1 MQLNELRKDL
11 QFNEELLSLVETLKN
26 VAGAQYHALEKQK
39 ERFDEFMDAFSGF
52 FRVVNLAEVK
62 DPFVDVM
69 SDVLGMIVVT
79 SDSGFMGGLNAGVI
93 REALKQQGDLPND
106 KVSLIVVGDKGAG
119 SFSDQKR
126 KFKFFQGINQETI
139 YEQSVEIKDY
149 IIQEVTA
156 KRMGKLVV
164 AYPKPISFTSQ
175 TIDSI
180 SLLPCKELFQV
191 ELDEQPKAEVH
202 VKGIKKLM
210 TEAQKLVVESTFSDM
225 IEYLAG
231 AWVTSKLF
239 EVFEDSKLAEFSAR
253 AMHLEGSLQKVEKEY
268 KKVKHQVS
276 KATHELIDKGMRESH
291 SAKMIKEKKKKK
303 KKIQKRKDKEA
314 EAAKLL
320 ALAEKEVA

>member
-1 MQLNELRKDL
+1 MQLNELRRDL

-39 ERFDEFMDAFSGF
+39 ERFDEFMAAFSGF
-52 FRVVNLAEVK
+52 FRVVNLTEIK

-69 SDVLGMIVVT
+69 SEVLGIIVVT
-79 SDSGFMGGLNAGVI
+79 SDSGFMGGLNSGVI

-106 KVSLIVVGDKGAG
+106 RVSLIVIGDKGAG
-119 SFSDQKR
+119 SFTDQRR
-126 KFKFFQGINQETI
+126 KFKFFPGINQDTI

-149 IIQEVTA
+149 IIGEVTA
-156 KRMGKLVV
+156 RRMGKLIV
-164 AYPKPISFTSQ
+164 AYPKPLSFTSQ

-180 SLLPCKELFQV
+180 SLLPCKELFAV
-191 ELDEQPKAEVH
+191 EANAAEPA
-202 VKGIKKLM
+202 KPAGRAKRLIAD
-210 TEAQKLVVESTFSDM
+210 AQKLVVESTFSDM

-253 AMHLEGSLQKVEKEY
+253 AMHLEGSLQKVEKDY

-303 KKIQKRKDKEA
+303 KRIQKRKEA
-314 EAAKLL
+314 HAAAAAAREEAA
-320 ALAEKEVA
+320 